1 MNAGRSFDIVRWG
14 STRVTAHSSL
24 LVAAVV
30 LVVLFAPRFDQGPL
44 DPYVAGLVFVVA
56 LYLSIFLHEL
66 AHVVAARAWGLAVP
80 RVVLHLLGGHTEIVG
95 TRGPAQAGV
104 TALVGPLASAG
115 IAGVA
120 FAVVGAVDDAT
131 TSQILWSL
139 AWVNLLLAVF
149 NLLPGLPLDGGHV
162 VAALGWA
169 VTGRRSI
176 GTTATAWVGRG
187 TALGVVV
194 LVVGF
199 RLGEPGSLP
208 EVVLG
213 ALVAVFLWTGASRAD
228 ALATAQ
234 RADEQHE
241 RTPDDRST
249 P

>member
-1 MNAGRSFDIVRWG
+1 MNAGRSFDVVRWG

-24 LVAAVV
+24 LLAAVV
-30 LVVLFAPRFDQGPL
+30 LVALFAPRFDQGPL
-44 DPYVAGLVFVVA
+44 NSYAAGLIFVVA
-56 LYLSIFLHEL
+56 LYLSILVHEL
-66 AHVVAARAWGLAVP
+66 AHVLAARAWGLAVP

-95 TRGPAQAGV
+95 TRGPAQAAV

-115 IAGVA
+115 IAAGA
-120 FAVVGAVDDAT
+120 FAAAGGVDDLTAA
-131 TSQILWSL
+131 QILWSL

-169 VTGRRSI
+169 ITGRRSS
-176 GTTATAWVGRG
+176 GTVATAWVGRAA
-187 TALGVVV
+187 ALGTLA

-199 RLGEPGSLP
+199 RVGEPGALP
-208 EVVLG
+208 EIVLG
-213 ALVAVFLWTGASRAD
+213 ALVAAFLWTGAGR
-228 ALATAQ
+228 ALALAAAQ